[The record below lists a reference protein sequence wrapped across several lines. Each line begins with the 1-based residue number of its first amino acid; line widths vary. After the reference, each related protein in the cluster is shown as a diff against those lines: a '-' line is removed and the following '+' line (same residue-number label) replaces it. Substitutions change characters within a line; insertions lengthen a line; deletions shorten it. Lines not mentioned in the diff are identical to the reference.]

1 MEYSVIIAPAI
12 VQGGGKSCTKVW
24 GLDTYKFIYFRLSE
38 TFIWNNKHLVL
49 NPPINTVSSPKEL
62 TTEFTTN
69 SLFASSG
76 VKQIAYKLLHG

>member
-38 TFIWNNKHLVL
+38 TFI
-49 NPPINTVSSPKEL
+49 
-62 TTEFTTN
+62 
-69 SLFASSG
+69 
-76 VKQIAYKLLHG
+76 